1 MTEKGER
8 NLGLGVMIQMLGGA
22 REETARAVQNA
33 LGKRIAYVMLH
44 ADILLLMFADGTA
57 LRFWDG
63 GQSCCES
70 RWMTSDDVGEFD
82 HYIGA
87 TFIGADIA
95 EGGESTDE
103 ASGYANETQFL
114 NVRTTR
120 GVIQAV
126 THNSHNGYYG
136 GFSVEAAND
145 IGALME
151 VPKPPTRTRKV
162 FVFERHERV
171 EVVAPTPEAAQAIFD
186 DETTTLPLTT
196 RGWQITGS
204 RDEEVP
210 TDA

>member
-1 MTEKGER
+1 MSDNKQ
-8 NLGLGVMIQMLGGA
+8 LGIGVIIQMLGGA
-22 REETARAVQNA
+22 HEETARAVQNA

-44 ADILLLMFADGTA
+44 EDILLLMFADGTA

-70 RWMTSDDVGEFD
+70 RWMTCDDAPEFD
-82 HYIGA
+82 RYIGS

-103 ASGYANETQFL
+103 ASSYANETQFL
-114 NVRTTR
+114 NVRTTK

-136 GFSVEAAND
+136 GFLVQASND
-145 IGALME
+145 IGTLME
-151 VPKPPTRTRKV
+151 VPKPPKRPTRN
-162 FVFERHERV
+162 
-171 EVVAPTPEAAQAIFD
+171 
-186 DETTTLPLTT
+186 
-196 RGWQITGS
+196 
-204 RDEEVP
+204 EEIP